1 MTTLL
6 HIDSSP
12 MGDASISRHLTH
24 EFARQWSLAHA
35 DGDVLYRDLACTE
48 IPVIDAAWSAANFT
62 PAEMRTPA
70 QNDLLAKSGVFTAE
84 LHRADDYVI
93 GVPMHNWGPSASFK
107 LWVDH
112 IVRQGETV
120 QASVSG
126 PRGMLGGKRATFV
139 IAAGG
144 HYAAGAA
151 MAPLNFIEPW
161 LRTLFGYLGLEEM
174 RFVVA
179 DGAVNVLNG
188 TLGRSEFLAPHI
200 ERVRQAAMRNALA
213 PAPRMTA

>member
-1 MTTLL
+1 MATLL

-12 MGDASISRHLTH
+12 MGDTSISRRLTQA
-24 EFARQWSLAHA
+24 FAREWQQAHA
-35 DGDVLYRDLACTE
+35 HGEVLYRDLASTE
-48 IPVIDAAWSAANFT
+48 MPVIDAAWSAANFT
-62 PAEMRTPA
+62 PAEMRTP
-70 QNDLLAKSGVFTAE
+70 QQRDLLKLSDVFTAE

-120 QASVSG
+120 QPTSSG
-126 PRGMLGGKRATFV
+126 PRGRLDAKRATFV

-144 HYAAGAA
+144 HYGAGAA
-151 MAPLNFIEPW
+151 MASLNFIEPW
-161 LRTLFGYLGLEEM
+161 LRTLFGYLGVDDM
-174 RFVVA
+174 RFVLA

-188 TLGRSEFLAPHI
+188 TVEREAFLAPHVAQ
-200 ERVRQAAMRNALA
+200 VRREAVSPGCRD
-213 PAPRMTA
+213 